1 VGLAF
6 PSLGILLVFVS
17 GLLAEGAY
25 EAFPAFAATHVATL
39 GWATMT
45 IMGAAMQMAPAL
57 LGARV
62 RGERTI
68 PWLYTL
74 FALGVLA
81 LVAGFAAGRPAWAV
95 AGGVGVNLASWW
107 FIALLAATLTS
118 AGPRRAVL
126 SPHTLVAL
134 LCLLLVLL
142 WGLALAA
149 NLRWGLWPGLL
160 MAHRGLLVHLSLGL
174 GGFLGLMVVGTFY
187 RLVPL
192 VHGARV
198 ASARRGWII
207 LALGVLAIGETL
219 AGVAAGAGW
228 MFRAAALCAAAGL
241 ALFSW
246 EVLHVLAHRRSRA
259 PDLNVAHWHAVVAYS
274 LVLAGMGT
282 GWAAGVLRTAPRD
295 RLGACAVVVFL
306 LGWVTQAIIGQLY
319 KITPFLMWYY
329 RATIPDVLAI
339 PRQPAPYHPRP
350 GRIVLWL
357 SNAGVAALV
366 GGVWSGMAAAA
377 RTGAM
382 LIAAAALV
390 LAYVLAYRWVPAV
403 AAKRVPFEW
412 RWRIS

>member
-1 VGLAF
+1 MGLAF

-134 LCLLLVLL
+134 L
-142 WGLALAA
+142 
-149 NLRWGLWPGLL
+149 
-160 MAHRGLLVHLSLGL
+160 
-174 GGFLGLMVVGTFY
+174 
-187 RLVPL
+187 
-192 VHGARV
+192 
-198 ASARRGWII
+198 
-207 LALGVLAIGETL
+207 
-219 AGVAAGAGW
+219 
-228 MFRAAALCAAAGL
+228 
-241 ALFSW
+241 
-246 EVLHVLAHRRSRA
+246 
-259 PDLNVAHWHAVVAYS
+259 
-274 LVLAGMGT
+274 
-282 GWAAGVLRTAPRD
+282 
-295 RLGACAVVVFL
+295 
-306 LGWVTQAIIGQLY
+306 
-319 KITPFLMWYY
+319 
-329 RATIPDVLAI
+329 
-339 PRQPAPYHPRP
+339 
-350 GRIVLWL
+350 
-357 SNAGVAALV
+357 
-366 GGVWSGMAAAA
+366 
-377 RTGAM
+377 
-382 LIAAAALV
+382 
-390 LAYVLAYRWVPAV
+390 
-403 AAKRVPFEW
+403 
-412 RWRIS
+412 